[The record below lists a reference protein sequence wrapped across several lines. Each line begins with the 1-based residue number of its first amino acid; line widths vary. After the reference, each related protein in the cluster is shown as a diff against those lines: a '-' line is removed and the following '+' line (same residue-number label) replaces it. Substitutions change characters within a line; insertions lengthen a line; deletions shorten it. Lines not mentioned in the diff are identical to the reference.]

1 MARGSGSSILFG
13 EFGEGTTD
21 KLKFSNLGISSFH
34 RPSFLFIWPLLCPI
48 RYVRCEFYVDC
59 MLFAEFEMLKK

>member
-34 RPSFLFIWPLLCPI
+34 RPSFLFIWPLLCPQDNLTP
-48 RYVRCEFYVDC
+48 EEAHFTKK
-59 MLFAEFEMLKK
+59 LF